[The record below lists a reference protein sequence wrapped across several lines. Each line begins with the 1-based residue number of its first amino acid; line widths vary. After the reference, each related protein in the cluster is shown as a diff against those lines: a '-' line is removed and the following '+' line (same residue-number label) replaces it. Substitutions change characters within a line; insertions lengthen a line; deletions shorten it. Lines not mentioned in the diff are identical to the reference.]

1 MRPFKPEFHF
11 HLAIITL
18 VFQDV
23 RYYIAVIAFMRILE
37 IKLNG
42 KQLSPADDLFYRQYK
57 YINYT
62 NVLWK
67 QPIKSH
73 YGLNSERAVV
83 RRGEMVII
91 GSLHGGVFYFTMT
104 MAMTIS
110 FSFIL

>member
-42 KQLSPADDLFYRQYK
+42 KQLHQQMTYFIDSMLYQRK

-83 RRGEMVII
+83 RR
-91 GSLHGGVFYFTMT
+91 
-104 MAMTIS
+104 
-110 FSFIL
+110 